1 MRAPFEEFAYRQ
13 AGGASLVDHRHVNGD
28 GYELIQVLSGEGSA
42 LIFDRTY
49 PLRPGA
55 LLLIDA
61 SYPHCLHPADMTG
74 YVRSKLILDRAYL
87 RGVFSTGGCLHL
99 LDEMTG
105 EHGGLCVYPDEGGV
119 AQADRLFAQM
129 RDAFEG
135 EASEL
140 CLHVLSALL
149 PLFALLRTAGSGDG
163 FPELPHGDEKL
174 APVLGYLRAHCAE
187 PLTVDEIAQAHH
199 ISKYYLCRLFRQTTG
214 MTIMGYLYEQRF
226 SLARRLLAGTEQSI
240 STIALSCG
248 FGSSSH
254 FCTMFRR
261 REGCSPNAY
270 RRRCQQPITP
280 AEGKEEGSAHND

>member
-13 AGGASLVDHRHVNGD
+13 AGGASLINHRHVNGD

-61 SYPHCLHPADMTG
+61 SYPHCLHPADMNG

-87 RGVFSTGGCLHL
+87 RGVFSAAGCLHL

-105 EHGGLCVYPDEGGV
+105 EHGGLCVYPDEAGRE
-119 AQADRLFAQM
+119 QANRLFAQM
-129 RDAFEG
+129 RQAFEG
-135 EASEL
+135 EAADL
-140 CLHVLSALL
+140 CLRVMGALL
-149 PLFALLRTAGSGDG
+149 PLFSLLRAAGREDEL
-163 FPELPHGDEKL
+163 PELPHGDEKL
-174 APVLGYLRAHCAE
+174 APVLAYLRAHCAE
-187 PLTVDEIAQAHH
+187 PLTVEEIARAHH

-226 SLARRLLAGTEQSI
+226 SLARRLLADSAQSI
-240 STIALSCG
+240 SAIALGCG

-254 FCTMFRR
+254 FCTMFKR

-270 RRRCQQPITP
+270 RRRCQEPAGATHERREQPQ
-280 AEGKEEGSAHND
+280 